1 MRRIMAINTV
11 TETVYVKAAMM
22 QAVVKSI
29 ISTPE
34 TTNVLTKA
42 TRNIWV
48 STMTSSKDIATDIS
62 PDTMTATT
70 AGRYA
75 LTFMDW
81 MTATIRIGCPA
92 GTRTPMRTPDGDT
105 LTSP

>member
-1 MRRIMAINTV
+1 MQRTTGINTV
-11 TETVYVKAAMM
+11 TETGYVKAAMM
-22 QAVVKSI
+22 EAAVKGI

-34 TTNVLTKA
+34 TTSVLTKA
-42 TRNIWV
+42 TRNTWV
-48 STMTSSKDIATDIS
+48 STMTSSRDIATDIS
-62 PDTMTATT
+62 PDTTTATT
-70 AGRYA
+70 AGRYD